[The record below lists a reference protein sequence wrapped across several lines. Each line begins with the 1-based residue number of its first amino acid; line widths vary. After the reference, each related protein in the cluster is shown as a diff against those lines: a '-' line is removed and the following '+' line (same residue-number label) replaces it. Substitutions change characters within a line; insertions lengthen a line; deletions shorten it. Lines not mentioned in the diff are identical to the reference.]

1 MSGSLRKKIDNN
13 HHLSLIKRTFADG
26 SGMVVELCR
35 ACLSDPA
42 RPLTWGYNKQILYS
56 DTELDASLLVHGPPG
71 LTAYH
76 VAKVDSE
83 YKLVGTDGTAKWPIL
98 CQDNDLNLDL

>member
-1 MSGSLRKKIDNN
+1 MSLN
-13 HHLSLIKRTFADG
+13 KRTFADG
-26 SGMVVELCR
+26 SGMAVELCR